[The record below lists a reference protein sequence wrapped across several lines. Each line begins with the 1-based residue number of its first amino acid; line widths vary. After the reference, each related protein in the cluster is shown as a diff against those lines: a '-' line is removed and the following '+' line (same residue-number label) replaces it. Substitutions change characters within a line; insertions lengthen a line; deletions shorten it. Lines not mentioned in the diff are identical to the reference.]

1 MHPLCLD
8 ESRESLTLLFKRGLK
23 SPLSCNKTITMRHN
37 VQRLMFPD
45 MSLDLRAASCILSE
59 EELTR
64 AGLGSSLK
72 KCMTVTGGGYLPHPV
87 VRAQVKFMKSY
98 FTGKN
103 TTFNN
108 NLFFDSMKQQL
119 EISAASAGHLSYQR
133 AIFLHFGKN

>member
-1 MHPLCLD
+1 
-8 ESRESLTLLFKRGLK
+8 
-23 SPLSCNKTITMRHN
+23 MRHN

-45 MSLDLRAASCILSE
+45 MSLDLRAASCMLSE

-72 KCMTVTGGGYLPHPV
+72 KCVMVTGGGYLPHPV

-98 FTGKN
+98 FTRKN

-108 NLFFDSMKQQL
+108 NLFFSSMKQQL
-119 EISAASAGHLSYQR
+119 EISAASAGHLSYKR